1 VREETPPVDY
11 GKVKG
16 SALQALAAGGDGAA
30 IEELGRRGE
39 TVRTVDVIEADYI
52 TLRTLVQR
60 WRDGRTVD
68 EVARSFDLA
77 QRAQSELRCRRATV
91 ANLGGKGC
99 TVRYHGPLDVP
110 GLPPIGEW
118 ERPIP
123 PRCRSWKRPTSSTH
137 YRSDE
142 DIARE
147 QMNGLA
153 LEHYARLRARE
164 RAAGEP
170 RKDV

>member
-11 GKVKG
+11 AKVKG

-39 TVRTVDVIEADYI
+39 TVRTVDVTEADYL

-91 ANLGGKGC
+91 ANLSGKGC
-99 TVRYHGPLDVP
+99 TERYHGPLDVP
-110 GLPPIGEW
+110 GLPPMGEW

-123 PRCRSWKRPTSSTH
+123 PRCRSWQRPRGSTH
-137 YRSDE
+137 YPDPVEIERQRMTAMATDY
-142 DIARE
+142 
-147 QMNGLA
+147 
-153 LEHYARLRARE
+153 YARLRARE
-164 RAAGEP
+164 RAAGAP